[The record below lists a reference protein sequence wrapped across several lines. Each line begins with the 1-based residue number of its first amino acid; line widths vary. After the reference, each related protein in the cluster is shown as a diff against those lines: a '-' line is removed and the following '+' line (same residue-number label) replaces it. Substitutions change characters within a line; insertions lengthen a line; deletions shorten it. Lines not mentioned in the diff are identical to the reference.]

1 MGKYYKNII
10 LLLEFEDTIDI
21 INTFESGICYNKII
35 MRKLLDLT
43 NITQLEK
50 NNCFFIWSL
59 SCKMTSKLL
68 KNLRIKLSKEIL
80 DIDYCLNIN
89 KLYKGN
95 LSKNQKRKEL
105 NNNNEKIIRFN

>member
-1 MGKYYKNII
+1 
-10 LLLEFEDTIDI
+10 
-21 INTFESGICYNKII
+21 

-68 KNLRIKLSKEIL
+68 KNLRIKLNKEIL

-95 LSKNQKRKEL
+95 LSKNLKRKEL
-105 NNNNEKIIRFN
+105 NNNNEINTNINNNSQQIKTIESFFGFNNICIVFNSHEFFCQS